1 MSATAVLC
9 WVLAVSDGDTLKV
22 RCADHAS
29 AAPVQVRIVGI
40 DAPERRQAF
49 GVQSRTQLQTLCL
62 RRRAQ
67 LQIEGVDKYQRT
79 LAQVQCQWQ
88 DVAAQQVRAGL
99 AWVYLPTREEFP
111 ELQNLEH
118 EARGERRGLWSQR
131 RPLPPWEYRRR
142 YAKQR

>member
-67 LQIEGVDKYQRT
+67 LQIEGGQIPTY
-79 LAQVQCQWQ
+79 LGPGAMPG
-88 DVAAQQVRAGL
+88 AGRSGP
-99 AWVYLPTREEFP
+99 AGTCWP
-111 ELQNLEH
+111 
-118 EARGERRGLWSQR
+118 GLGVSTD
-131 RPLPPWEYRRR
+131 P
-142 YAKQR
+142 